1 MSQKVK
7 EIKVSAEMMALA
19 KSRVNVLLDHF
30 AVEDLR
36 RQSVEEV
43 AIAIYLQG
51 VRDGMDAAFACADE
65 PEEETPETKVTEQ

>member
-1 MSQKVK
+1 MSEKVK
-7 EIKVSAEMMALA
+7 EIEVSAEMMALA

-51 VRDGMDAAFACADE
+51 VRDGMDAAFGCSDE
-65 PEEETPETKVTEQ
+65 PEEGKREMKVTEQ